1 MWPAVARATIGTM
14 STVVFV
20 DPGVDQTLPAAL
32 RGAELRR
39 ERRARALPVYPGP
52 ERRLR
57 PAPRLEPQGAG
68 LAVVHTCPDC
78 GRVSVVP
85 YVPGAGLAL
94 APACVCATTVAAP
107 APRWQALAVS
117 GALVALWLLNLEDAL
132 LTRRAL
138 ALGATEANAIMAL
151 FLRFGFVP
159 AALVKMAVVTAGALF
174 LWTQRRRRI
183 VLLASVALVAV
194 YVTLVVYE
202 IVELAG

>member
-1 MWPAVARATIGTM
+1 MMHV
-14 STVVFV
+14 
-20 DPGVDQTLPAAL
+20 
-32 RGAELRR
+32 
-39 ERRARALPVYPGP
+39 
-52 ERRLR
+52 
-57 PAPRLEPQGAG
+57 G
-68 LAVVHTCPDC
+68 LIH
-78 GRVSVVP
+78 
-85 YVPGAGLAL
+85 Y
-94 APACVCATTVAAP
+94 
-107 APRWQALAVS
+107 LAVS